1 MYLEKTMKKLGAI
14 IAFVL
19 LTSVTAFAGE
29 ATEHTGKVM
38 YDAATK
44 KVWIETN
51 GMKYEVTDPTHLTA
65 LQAQNGKNIT
75 FHATMNEATHS
86 ITKIEKFEPKM

>member
-1 MYLEKTMKKLGAI
+1 MKKLGAI

-19 LTSVTAFAGE
+19 LTAVTAMAGD
-29 ATEHTGKVM
+29 AAEHTGKVM

-51 GMKYEVTDPTHLTA
+51 GMKYEVTDPAHLTA
-65 LQAQNGKNIT
+65 LQAQNGKEIT
-75 FHATMNEATHS
+75 FQGEMNNTTHQIS
-86 ITKIEKFEPKM
+86 KLEKFQPKM